1 MTDLSPR
8 SIRPAAPFADRV
20 SRLAGRVADACDRID
35 QFSAYL
41 AAVGLTV
48 MSGIVVIEVVLRFFF
63 TVSTLVADEI
73 AAYMLA
79 TVSFCALGYALRT
92 EGHIRIELLYALIPA
107 PIRKWV
113 ELAFVVVAI
122 VATTIF
128 ASWLYRMVAQS
139 YVLKVDSQSQIQTP
153 LWIPQSVL
161 VYGTIVLV
169 LALVSRL
176 VRILRN
182 EVRP

>member
-1 MTDLSPR
+1 MSGPSPR
-8 SIRPAAPFADRV
+8 PAGPSASVAGPV
-20 SRLAGRVADACDRID
+20 SRLAGRVADAFDRID

-48 MSGIVVIEVVLRFFF
+48 MSGIVVLEVLLRFFF

-113 ELAFVVVAI
+113 ELVFVVVAI
-122 VATTIF
+122 VVTTIF

-139 YVLKVDSQSQIQTP
+139 YVLKVDSQSQIETP

-161 VYGTIVLV
+161 VYGTIVLI
-169 LALVSRL
+169 LALISRL